1 MEYTYFE
8 VIQAKAEALAKFAKD
23 NDEVATRSA
32 LSDMEMFIAEHV
44 NRWTNLRANFPER
57 G

>member
-23 NDEVATRSA
+23 NDEVATRAA
-32 LSDMEMFIAEHV
+32 LADMDMFIAEHV
-44 NRWTNLRANFPER
+44 NRWTNFRADFRER
-57 G
+57 N

>member
-1 MEYTYFE
+1 MEYTYYE

-23 NDEVATRSA
+23 NDEVSTRAA
-32 LSDMEMFIAEHV
+32 LADMEMFIAEHV
-44 NRWTNLRANFPER
+44 NRWTNLRANFSER